1 MDWLRILIICGFAYA
16 LFIAFILGWF
26 RIGARG
32 ETPHDVVGDVS
43 ELPEPLKVRSFHNPM
58 DKP

>member
-1 MDWLRILIICGFAYA
+1 MTTLAIIVIAYA

-26 RIGARG
+26 RVGARG
-32 ETPHDVVGDVS
+32 ETPHDVADDIAHGDCFPADLAS
-43 ELPEPLKVRSFHNPM
+43 SHSTM